1 MPILR
6 PTNPHLMTLSFFRAT
21 AHRYWMWW
29 LAAPQDFPRK
39 TTPTQSTSPRTSQP
53 VDDQKAFV
61 EQLFRTH
68 YAALC
73 RAVYRIVRDQDTA
86 EDIVQDVFL
95 KVWRGQTL
103 AADQPAKAYLFRAA
117 INTAL
122 NFLEKNRRNVAWD
135 DTLAERSG
143 ENHTEEALDYQE
155 TSQRISQALDR
166 LPPKCKVVFSLSRF
180 EDMSYAEIAQ
190 HLDISVK
197 AVEKHMGKALKI
209 MRKYVLG

>member
-1 MPILR
+1 MVLAPSARIA
-6 PTNPHLMTLSFFRAT
+6 FRRVA
-21 AHRYWMWW
+21 W
-29 LAAPQDFPRK
+29 LFAALKGSKDQ
-39 TTPTQSTSPRTSQP
+39 TPASSPALTQQHAPA
-53 VDDQKAFV
+53 DNGAGI

-68 YAALC
+68 YASLC
-73 RAVYRIVRDQDTA
+73 RTVYPIVRDQDTA

-95 KVWRGQTL
+95 KVWRNQATL
-103 AADQPAKAYLFRAA
+103 DTRKSVKAYLFRAA

-122 NFLEKNRRNVAWD
+122 NFLEKNQRTTSWD
-135 DTLAERSG
+135 DALTDQLGTNS
-143 ENHTEEALDYQE
+143 TEESLAYQE
-155 TSQRISQALDR
+155 VEQKVARALEQ

-209 MRKYVLG
+209 MRTYVYGK